1 MVNIALIENDRADAK
16 AFFDICNAFFNHENE
31 AFNINTFTTAESFL
45 EGYEKQYQIVF
56 MDIELDGMN
65 GMDAAHKLREIDKDV
80 LLIFLTNLAHY
91 AIAGYEVNAADYI
104 LKPLSA
110 NAFSLKMPKVLA
122 IIKQQSKKNITV
134 LSKGQMHTFST
145 DQIYYIEVLSHRLYY
160 HTIDGVFDTRGT
172 MSDVESSLLQYNF
185 RRCNN
190 SYLVNLKYV
199 SSIEGNDVKVGPNI
213 LPISR
218 PKKKIFINE
227 VTNYLG
233 GQL

>member
-1 MVNIALIENDRADAK
+1 MLNIALIENDIEDEK
-16 AFFDICNAFFNHENE
+16 AFCNIADIFFKQRGEQYDI
-31 AFNINTFTTAESFL
+31 AVFNSAEDFL
-45 EGYEKQYQIVF
+45 ESYNHQYQIVF

-65 GMDAAHKLREIDKDV
+65 GMDAAHKLRELDSDV

-91 AIAGYEVNAADYI
+91 AIAGYEVNALDYI
-104 LKPLSA
+104 LKPLSE

-134 LSKGQMHTFST
+134 ASKGEIHTFST
-145 DQIYYIEVLSHRLYY
+145 DRIYYVEVLSHRLYY
-160 HTIDGVFDTRGT
+160 HTMDGVYDTRGAI
-172 MSDVESSLLQYNF
+172 SEVEEMLHPYHF

-199 SSIEGNDVKVGPNI
+199 TSIEGNDVKVGPNV